1 MKHIRA
7 FFEGLFARGSAKK
20 AEKNERSSRW
30 RRWET
35 ALAGDRL
42 ASASTVEGLKRAIE
56 GELTALG
63 CTGEREYDISSMR
76 KGERVE
82 LTIKVTLAPGE
93 KPCNGALAQVLAGEA
108 KN

>member
-20 AEKNERSSRW
+20 ARKRL
-30 RRWET
+30 ET

-93 KPCNGALAQVLAGEA
+93 RPCNEALAQVLAGEA